1 MRSRCLG
8 ALALLISLVALG
20 HGPRAEAQFVASM
33 SELYRYYHR
42 ETGARLY
49 TISRTE
55 VARDDPQWIL
65 EGIAGYV
72 FGLPELTSVP
82 LYRFHDAE
90 TSDRI
95 YTRASALRGE
105 RAAAYRAEGIAGY
118 VFTEQVTGTV
128 PFYAYQN
135 LQTGDHFYTTR
146 DAALRAAP
154 ERWRPEGIVAYIYP
168 ATEDL
173 PLTPAE
179 RERSQSAAK
188 P

>member
-8 ALALLISLVALG
+8 ALAVLLALLALG
-20 HGPRAEAQFVASM
+20 RGPRVEAQFVASM

-55 VARDDPQWIL
+55 IARDDASWIL

-82 LYRFHDAE
+82 LYRFYDPK
-90 TSDRI
+90 TGDRI
-95 YTRASALRGE
+95 YTRASALHGE
-105 RAAAYRAEGIAGY
+105 QAAAYRAEGSAGY

-128 PFYAYQN
+128 PFYGYQN
-135 LQTGDHFYTTR
+135 LQTGNHFYTTR
-146 DAALRAAP
+146 DTALRAAP
-154 ERWRPEGIVAYIYP
+154 DRWKLEAVVAFIYP

-173 PLTPAE
+173 PLTPAA
-179 RERSQSAAK
+179 RDTDR
-188 P
+188 PRR